1 MAIMLRKAMT
11 REKALALGREP
22 PDPRVITLEQE
33 SARWQ
38 KRKENKKRATQR
50 EIRMLQKLIQL
61 MAKDGFFDE
70 QKRGEQWGIG
80 QVSCFVD
87 KAPRDGWNLIVVA
100 LDKSQFM
107 LHQGWGDLL
116 GAYHAELDDQLN
128 LKNYIQI
135 TPEEVEGYLREREK
149 DSRASRG

>member
-1 MAIMLRKAMT
+1 MT
-11 REKALALGREP
+11 REKALASGREP

-38 KRKENKKRATQR
+38 KRKENKKRTTQR

-61 MAKDGFFDE
+61 MVKDEFFDE

-107 LHQGWGDLL
+107 LHREW
-116 GAYHAELDDQLN
+116 
-128 LKNYIQI
+128 
-135 TPEEVEGYLREREK
+135 EGF
-149 DSRASRG
+149 RGKSSFGQWR